1 MSYTLNELGFIRAA
15 VNAAQITGKDAP
27 FVTIVL
33 EKIEKQIAKETKKQ
47 QA

>member
-1 MSYTLNELGFIRAA
+1 MSYTINELAFLKAA
-15 VNAAQITGKDAP
+15 VNAAQITGKDAL

-33 EKIEKQIAKETKKQ
+33 EKIEKQISKEAKKQ

>member
-1 MSYTLNELGFIRAA
+1 MSHTLNELSFIKAA

-33 EKIEKQIAKETKKQ
+33 EKIDKQIAKETKKQ